1 MEVLQTDVSF
11 PVDHLRWG
19 YHGPLTLNVVRDLE
33 ACGCSQ
39 EDGEHGHSASDN
51 ISTLGTVV
59 SEDGSF

>member
-1 MEVLQTDVSF
+1 MEVLETDVSC

-19 YHGPLTLNVVRDLE
+19 YHRHLTLNVVRDLE
-33 ACGCSQ
+33 AWGCSQ
-39 EDGEHGHSASDN
+39 DGEHGHSASDN